1 MTNKE
6 YARLVEK
13 TNKKSNVLKDC
24 VLAFLV
30 GGLICVLG
38 QALNDGYKM
47 CIDNELSAKTLAS
60 ITLIAISILLT
71 GLNIYPKIAKFA
83 GAGTLVPITG
93 FANAC
98 AAPAI
103 EFKPEGYVLG
113 IGANIFKISGPVI
126 VYGLFSGFVYGIL
139 FYIMNLL

>member
-6 YARLVEK
+6 YSKMVDNANE
-13 TNKKSNVLKDC
+13 KSNVLKDC
-24 VLAFLV
+24 FFAFLV

-38 QALNDGYKM
+38 QALCDLYRM
-47 CIDNELSAKTLAS
+47 CDDNILNARALSS
-60 ITLIAISILLT
+60 ITLVAISIILT

-98 AAPAI
+98 ASPAI
-103 EFKPEGYVLG
+103 EFKPEGHVLG

-126 VYGLFSGFVYGIL
+126 VYGLFAGWIYGI
-139 FYIMNLL
+139 FVYIMNLF

>member
-13 TNKKSNVLKDC
+13 ANKKSNVLKDC

-47 CIDNELSAKTLAS
+47 CFDNELSAKTLAS

>member
-126 VYGLFSGFVYGIL
+126 VYGLFSGFVYGIM
-139 FYIMNLL
+139 FYIINLL

>member
-6 YARLVEK
+6 YSKLVDK
-13 TNKKSNVLKDC
+13 ANNKSFVLKDC
-24 VLAFLV
+24 FFAFFT

-38 QALNDGYKM
+38 QSLCDAFKFLGSSTLD
-47 CIDNELSAKTLAS
+47 AKTLSS
-60 ITLIAISILLT
+60 ITLIAIAIILT

-98 AAPAI
+98 ASPAI
-103 EFKPEGYVLG
+103 EFKPEGHILG

-126 VYGLFSGFVYGIL
+126 VYGLFAGWVFGIIIYIINL
-139 FYIMNLL
+139 F

>member
-24 VLAFLV
+24 DLAFLV

-47 CIDNELSAKTLAS
+47 CFDNELSAKTLAS

-139 FYIMNLL
+139 FYIINLL

>member
-13 TNKKSNVLKDC
+13 ANKKSNVLKDC